1 MLHQF
6 FLDFIHLN
14 LDIHILHQ
22 RGQVT
27 VWWPDHRFVIFE
39 EGDGLRCVNRF
50 EVGIF
55 YASVDDLINF
65 FTSILSK

>member
-1 MLHQF
+1 M
-6 FLDFIHLN
+6 
-14 LDIHILHQ
+14 
-22 RGQVT
+22 T